1 MKTSIEGRTL
11 MPQSIRLILVS
22 VVLIALIGATTGF
35 ADVGAQKVSLKFHPT
50 VGQKTTYETTTI
62 SETESKGM
70 PGLPAAGQKQTMTQV
85 VEQTQT
91 VKAQKPN
98 GNYLIELSFGQE
110 SMQVGDTQVPS
121 GILEGKV
128 FTMEMSPEGKLL
140 DIQGIDDLQL
150 GMKQTIQNMIQQ
162 TGGSFVF
169 PQRDVAVGETWQA
182 SMETKWPIGITG
194 GVVSGEVVQK
204 TSCDYTL
211 VGVESMEGV
220 LAAKISMKMK
230 IEQKS
235 TPESKMMQVQAT
247 GTGEGML
254 YYDYQ
259 HSKVLSSNLTTT
271 INMSNTI
278 NPPPGRSGQ
287 SFTTQH
293 HVVTRTTM
301 KIKK

>member
-1 MKTSIEGRTL
+1 
-11 MPQSIRLILVS
+11 MPKSIRLILVS
-22 VVLIALIGATTGF
+22 AVLIALIGATTGF

-62 SETESKGM
+62 TEIETKGM
-70 PGLPAAGQKQTMTQV
+70 PGLPAAGQKQTMTHV

-91 VKAQKPN
+91 VKAKKPN
-98 GNYLIELSFGQE
+98 GNYTVELSFGKM

-140 DIQGIDDLQL
+140 DVQGLDSLGP
-150 GMKQTIQNMIQQ
+150 GMKEIIPNMIQQ
-162 TGGSFVF
+162 AGESFVF
-169 PQRDVAVGETWQA
+169 PQRDVAVNETWQRTIE
-182 SMETKWPIGITG
+182 SELP
-194 GVVSGEVVQK
+194 VSTTDDKVEQK
-204 TSCDYTL
+204 MICDYTL
-211 VGVESMEGV
+211 LGVESMEGV

-230 IEQKS
+230 IEHKS

-247 GTGEGML
+247 GTGEGIL

-259 HSKVLSSNLTTT
+259 NSKVLSSNLTST

-287 SFTTQH
+287 SFSIQQH
-293 HVVTRTTM
+293 IVTKTTM